1 MAGFPSPNFSIHPLR
16 LCVEQVPSVSALR
29 VKTLSSISEL
39 ANIAGPI
46 VLAAG
51 VFDGFHLGHRAVIE
65 RAIVDARAVGGTP
78 VVVTFDPHPAAVLRP
93 QSAPP
98 LLTSTRHKLRLLAD
112 AGIAHVLVLNFD
124 AAFAAK
130 PPEQF
135 IGELA
140 AACRPLR
147 EICVG
152 EDWAFG
158 KDRAGNISLLTSL
171 GEKLGF
177 DAIGVLPVTVEGK
190 AVSSTAI
197 RAAVEEGALD
207 AAARLLGRE
216 FSMLGTVIE
225 GRRLGR
231 TLGFPTA
238 NVRPESEQLPPNGVY
253 AVRANVVAAEGTR
266 PADFQNPKSEIRNLK
281 SECPP
286 SAVGGYGGIA
296 NVGVRPTV
304 SDEGAQ
310 RLVEVHLF
318 DFSGDLYGRDI
329 EVFFER
335 FVRPEQKFPSLDALR
350 AQIASDVESV
360 RAARVA

>member
-1 MAGFPSPNFSIHPLR
+1 MAGFPSANISIHPLR

-124 AAFAAK
+124 AAFAAQ
-130 PPEQF
+130 PPEIF
-135 IGELA
+135 IAALA
-140 AACRPLR
+140 NTCRPLR

-158 KDRAGNISLLTSL
+158 KDRAGNISLLTAL
-171 GEKLGF
+171 GKKLGF
-177 DAIGVLPVTVEGK
+177 DAIGISPVTVDGK
-190 AVSSTAI
+190 SVSSTAI
-197 RAAVEEGALD
+197 RAAVEGGAFA

-253 AVRANVVAAEGTR
+253 AVRAAIDG
-266 PADFQNPKSEIRNLK
+266 KSH
-281 SECPP
+281 
-286 SAVGGYGGIA
+286 AGIA

-304 SDEGAQ
+304 SGEGAQ

-335 FVRPEQKFPSLDALR
+335 FVRTEQRFPDLDALR
-350 AQIASDVESV
+350 AQIASDVAHV
-360 RAARVA
+360 RGVPGV

>member
-1 MAGFPSPNFSIHPLR
+1 MKVLH
-16 LCVEQVPSVSALR
+16 
-29 VKTLSSISEL
+29 SISEL
-39 ANIAGPI
+39 TDIADPVVI
-46 VLAAG
+46 AAG
-51 VFDGFHLGHRAVIE
+51 VFDGLHLGHRAVIE
-65 RAIVDARAVGGTP
+65 RAITDARATGGTP

-135 IGELA
+135 IAELA

-147 EICVG
+147 KICVG

-158 KDRAGNISLLTSL
+158 KNRAGNISVLCAL
-171 GEKLGF
+171 GKMLGF
-177 DAIGVLPVTVEGK
+177 EAIGLPPVMLDGK
-190 AVSSTAI
+190 PVSSTAI
-197 RAAVEEGALD
+197 RAAVESGELAT
-207 AAARLLGRE
+207 AARLLGRG

-253 AVRANVVAAEGTR
+253 AVRAA
-266 PADFQNPKSEIRNLK
+266 I
-281 SECPP
+281 
-286 SAVGGYGGIA
+286 YGQSHAGIA

-304 SDEGAQ
+304 SSEGVQ

-318 DFSGDLYGRDI
+318 DFAEDLYGRDI

-350 AQIASDVESV
+350 TQIASDVACV
-360 RAARVA
+360 RAARA

>member
-1 MAGFPSPNFSIHPLR
+1 MSVKVLR
-16 LCVEQVPSVSALR
+16 
-29 VKTLSSISEL
+29 SISEL
-39 ANIAGPI
+39 TGIAGPV

-51 VFDGFHLGHRAVIE
+51 VFDGLHLGHRAVIE
-65 RAIVDARAVGGTP
+65 RAIHDARAVGGTP

-112 AGIAHVLVLNFD
+112 AGIAHVLVLDFD

-135 IGELA
+135 IAELA

-158 KDRAGNISLLTSL
+158 KDRAGNISLLTAL
-171 GEKLGF
+171 GKKLGF
-177 DAIGVLPVTVEGK
+177 DAIGLPPVMLDGK

-197 RAAVEEGALD
+197 RAAVESGALAD
-207 AAARLLGRE
+207 AARLLGRE
-216 FSMLGTVIE
+216 FSVLGTVVE
-225 GRRLGR
+225 GRRLGS

-238 NVRPESEQLPPNGVY
+238 NIRPESEQLPPNGVY
-253 AVRANVVAAEGTR
+253 AVRAAMSGK
-266 PADFQNPKSEIRNLK
+266 FHS
-281 SECPP
+281 
-286 SAVGGYGGIA
+286 GIA

-304 SDEGAQ
+304 SSEGGQ
-310 RLVEVHLF
+310 RLVEVHLL
-318 DFSGDLYGRDI
+318 DFSADIYGRDI
-329 EVFFER
+329 EVFFGR
-335 FVRPEQKFPSLDALR
+335 FVRPEQKFPGLDALR
-350 AQIASDVESV
+350 AQIASDVEGV
-360 RAARVA
+360 RRVLKA

>member
-1 MAGFPSPNFSIHPLR
+1 M
-16 LCVEQVPSVSALR
+16 
-29 VKTLSSISEL
+29 KTLSSISEL

-124 AAFAAK
+124 AAFAAQ
-130 PPEQF
+130 PPEIF
-135 IGELA
+135 IAELA
-140 AACRPLR
+140 TVCRPLR

-158 KDRAGNISLLTSL
+158 KDRAGNISLLTAL
-171 GEKLGF
+171 GKRIGF
-177 DAIGVLPVTVEGK
+177 DAIGIPPVTVDGK
-190 AVSSTAI
+190 SVSSTAI
-197 RAAVEEGALD
+197 RAAVEGGALD

-253 AVRANVVAAEGTR
+253 AVRAAIDG
-266 PADFQNPKSEIRNLK
+266 KSRT
-281 SECPP
+281 
-286 SAVGGYGGIA
+286 GIA

-304 SDEGAQ
+304 LGEGAQ

-335 FVRPEQKFPSLDALR
+335 FVRTEQKFPDLDALR
-350 AQIASDVESV
+350 AQIASDVASV
-360 RAARVA
+360 RATRVA

>member
-1 MAGFPSPNFSIHPLR
+1 M
-16 LCVEQVPSVSALR
+16 
-29 VKTLSSISEL
+29 
-39 ANIAGPI
+39 

-65 RAIVDARAVGGTP
+65 RAITDARAVGGTP

-98 LLTSTRHKLRLLAD
+98 LLTSTRHKVRLLGD

-135 IGELA
+135 MAELA

-158 KDRAGNISLLTSL
+158 KDRAGNISLLATL
-171 GEKLGF
+171 GKKLGF
-177 DAIGVLPVTVEGK
+177 DAIGLPPVMVDEK
-190 AVSSTAI
+190 PVSSTAI
-197 RAAVEEGALD
+197 RAAVEEGELA

-216 FSMLGTVIE
+216 FSVLGTVIE

-253 AVRANVVAAEGTR
+253 AVRAVIDSAVVEGTTR
-266 PADFQNPKSEIRNLK
+266 ADFQNPKSKIQNKLL
-281 SECPP
+281 CPDF
-286 SAVGGYGGIA
+286 YYML
-296 NVGVRPTV
+296 VR
-304 SDEGAQ
+304 
-310 RLVEVHLF
+310 R
-318 DFSGDLYGRDI
+318 Y
-329 EVFFER
+329 
-335 FVRPEQKFPSLDALR
+335 FVRTADKRKRLFRIR
-350 AQIASDVESV
+350 A
-360 RAARVA
+360 

>member
-1 MAGFPSPNFSIHPLR
+1 
-16 LCVEQVPSVSALR
+16 VSVKVLH
-29 VKTLSSISEL
+29 SISEL
-39 ANIAGPI
+39 TGIAGPV

-51 VFDGFHLGHRAVIE
+51 VFDGLHLGHRAVIE
-65 RAIVDARAVGGTP
+65 RAVVDARAVGGTP
-78 VVVTFDPHPAAVLRP
+78 VVVTFDPHPATVLRP

-98 LLTSTRHKLRLLAD
+98 LLTSTRHKLWLLAD
-112 AGIAHVLVLNFD
+112 VGITHVLVEKFD
-124 AAFAAK
+124 THFAAT

-135 IGELA
+135 IAGLA

-158 KDRAGNISLLTSL
+158 KDRAGNLSLLAAL
-171 GEKLGF
+171 GKKLGF
-177 DAIGVLPVTVEGK
+177 DAVGLPPVMLDGK
-190 AVSSTAI
+190 PVSSTAV
-197 RAAVEEGALD
+197 RAAVEGGELAT
-207 AAARLLGRE
+207 AARLLGRE

-253 AVRANVVAAEGTR
+253 AVRAVLDGESHA
-266 PADFQNPKSEIRNLK
+266 
-281 SECPP
+281 
-286 SAVGGYGGIA
+286 GIA
-296 NVGVRPTV
+296 NVGVRPTIA
-304 SDEGAQ
+304 SDGVQ

-318 DFSGDLYGRDI
+318 DFAEDLYDRDI

-350 AQIASDVESV
+350 TQIASDVAAV
-360 RAARVA
+360 RGATA

>member
-1 MAGFPSPNFSIHPLR
+1 MKILH
-16 LCVEQVPSVSALR
+16 
-29 VKTLSSISEL
+29 SISEL
-39 ANIAGPI
+39 AEIAGPV

-51 VFDGFHLGHRAVIE
+51 VFDGLHLGHRAVID
-65 RAIVDARAVGGTP
+65 RAIADARAMGGTP
-78 VVVTFDPHPAAVLRP
+78 VVLTFDPHPAAVLRP

-135 IGELA
+135 IADIA

-158 KDRAGNISLLTSL
+158 KDRGGNISLLATL
-171 GEKLGF
+171 GKKLGF
-177 DAIGVLPVTVEGK
+177 DAIGLPPVMVEGK

-216 FSMLGTVIE
+216 FSLLGTVIE

-238 NVRPESEQLPPNGVY
+238 NVLPESEQLPPNGVY
-253 AVRANVVAAEGTR
+253 AVRANIVAAEVTR
-266 PADFQNPKSEIRNLK
+266 RADPENSN

-286 SAVGGYGGIA
+286 PPVGGYAGIA

-304 SDEGAQ
+304 SGEGAQ

-318 DFSGDLYGRDI
+318 DFAGDLYGCDL
-329 EVFFER
+329 EVCFGH

-350 AQIASDVESV
+350 AQIAADLAAV
-360 RAARVA
+360 RGRPS